1 MVLVVA
7 KTIEFDDFS
16 NRPQRLSLASLQC
29 SYHVLFITNHPL
41 MSDPTPL
48 VENRSVRKKIICAVA
63 GADTAIKAR
72 VPLAYLPYPPHCT
85 VHCEDLRS

>member
-1 MVLVVA
+1 MTTSQTDLRDYFWPPV
-7 KTIEFDDFS
+7 
-16 NRPQRLSLASLQC
+16 QC
-29 SYHVLFITNHPL
+29 GYHVLFITNHPL

-72 VPLAYLPYPPHCT
+72 VPLAYLPYPAHCT